1 VLVDQTAVGMQL
13 TNNICAPNGR
23 ILIKAGQRI
32 NERHIKALKAWGIS
46 TIEVLSDTAV
56 PATGNSKYLLNLS
69 RQLDSHFSMSNRN
82 HPAVEALYRLCL
94 SHAAAKHK
102 PEARL
107 A

>member
-1 VLVDQTAVGMQL
+1 MLVDQAVVGMQL
-13 TNNICAPNGR
+13 ANNICAPNGR
-23 ILIKAGQRI
+23 VLIKAGQCI

-46 TIEVLSDTAV
+46 VIEVLSDTAG
-56 PATGNSKYLLNLS
+56 PAQGNSTYLLNLS

-94 SHAAAKHK
+94 AHAAAKHQTD
-102 PEARL
+102 ARL